1 MRAFLDTSVLI
12 ATFYGDHEHHVP
24 SLDLFLSF
32 GKKDACCGAHSLAEV
47 YATLTGMPGQ
57 RRVGGDTALLF
68 LRDIRDN
75 LTLVP
80 LDESDYFRIAEESA
94 AATLSGGAIY
104 DALLGQCALKAQA
117 ETIYT
122 WNTKDFLR
130 LPPSIAGRVKQPDQ

>member
-1 MRAFLDTSVLI
+1 
-12 ATFYGDHEHHVP
+12 
-24 SLDLFLSF
+24 
-32 GKKDACCGAHSLAEV
+32 
-47 YATLTGMPGQ
+47 
-57 RRVGGDTALLF
+57 
-68 LRDIRDN
+68 